1 MSSVGMFVAIV
12 GGMLFIFAIF
22 ALGITP
28 FVICPPTMEHT
39 QTAMGD
45 PIVQLCNFV
54 NHK

>member
-1 MSSVGMFVAIV
+1 MFVGIV

-54 NHK
+54 NLK